1 MQKLFARHEISFLYP
16 LTTRSFYTPQVIW
29 HQALLSF
36 AQRYKFEFDDQQRDR
51 LRQLVKIQQHH
62 QITIE
67 VKRELIAALA
77 SSKKNS
83 ADSSSSMS
91 VSDDR

>member
-1 MQKLFARHEISFLYP
+1 M
-16 LTTRSFYTPQVIW
+16 IW
-29 HQALLSF
+29 HQALLAF

-77 SSKKNS
+77 SSKKS
-83 ADSSSSMS
+83 AADDSMS
-91 VSDDR
+91 VVTNK

>member
-1 MQKLFARHEISFLYP
+1 MKSLDNTILF
-16 LTTRSFYTPQVIW
+16 TPQVIW

-83 ADSSSSMS
+83 ADNSGSMS